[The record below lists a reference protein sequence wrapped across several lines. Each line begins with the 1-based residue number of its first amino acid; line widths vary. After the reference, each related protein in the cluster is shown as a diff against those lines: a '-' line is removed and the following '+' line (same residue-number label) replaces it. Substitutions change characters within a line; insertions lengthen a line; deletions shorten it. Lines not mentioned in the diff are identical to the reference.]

1 MRDVVIQANTVFVKI
16 SKLFSHKYVQPGV
29 HSNEFRHFLRHEVR
43 QNLGGPTQILT
54 FLFDF

>member
-54 FLFDF
+54 FFY